1 MLAVSAQEIIVRTA
15 NKTSGG
21 KRILNPMTLEGLLEQ
36 GGAALGFA
44 FKFIHA
50 PVSFFFFGAL
60 IARCRIVTAAQY
72 HCRRGA
78 KREQSEA
85 ATRRRTVSSEGYN
98 SCPLHGRG

>member
-50 PVSFFFFGAL
+50 PVSFFFL
-60 IARCRIVTAAQY
+60 V
-72 HCRRGA
+72 
-78 KREQSEA
+78 
-85 ATRRRTVSSEGYN
+85 
-98 SCPLHGRG
+98 L